1 MGTISTRVI
10 AATLTLAAVALS
22 LTVML
27 VAAPAHAGWTDA
39 SGPNRL
45 HVCRTAM
52 PSGEGW
58 LFRARVKKHAYS
70 EDARAG
76 MTILHRGESR
86 QRWTT
91 GWLDAGEVERGA
103 VRTPWSRRVR
113 LYVWSEAGDVDSFIG
128 TALQA
133 TVYRPRQIKHC

>member
-10 AATLTLAAVALS
+10 AATLALAAVALS
-22 LTVML
+22 LAVML

-39 SGPNRL
+39 SGPTRL
-45 HVCRTAM
+45 DLCRTAM

-58 LFRARVKKHAYS
+58 LFRARVKKRAWS

-76 MTILHRGESR
+76 MVVYHRGEAR
-86 QRWTT
+86 QRWAS
-91 GWLDAGEVERGA
+91 GWLDAGEVERGE

-113 LYVWSEAGDVDSFIG
+113 LHVWQEAGDVDSPIG
-128 TALQA
+128 TALEA
-133 TVYRPRQIKHC
+133 SVYRPRQIKHC